1 MYICN
6 FLVFVATREKNEQV
20 GKYLC
25 NGKFR
30 FEFPE
35 TSFDEYQWQSI
46 FRNFRKRVQPYEVY
60 QNFRKLFTGCE
71 FPFHLTFRPEFPVQ
85 LFAFRKFNYF
95 RIVCILSQEYLVLF
109 VMSPFQNFRNFWLN
123 GKRPW
128 LSKIPWRHYL
138 NSQSMQIQFHN
149 EPITPS
155 RQFTVNL
162 CNCRNARERLA
173 TTVKWGKAVTA
184 PSVM

>member
-1 MYICN
+1 MEN
-6 FLVFVATREKNEQV
+6 SDL
-20 GKYLC
+20 
-25 NGKFR
+25 
-30 FEFPE
+30 
-35 TSFDEYQWQSI
+35 
-46 FRNFRKRVQPYEVY
+46 
-60 QNFRKLFTGCE
+60 NFRKLPLMNANGTAFFGISGKEHNLTRFTKIFSNCLPGVN
-71 FPFHLTFRPEFPVQ
+71 FRSIW
-85 LFAFRKFNYF
+85 LFARNFLFNYSLF
-95 RIVCILSQEYLVLF
+95 GNSTISESYILSQEFLVLF

-138 NSQSMQIQFHN
+138 NSQSMQIEFHN

-173 TTVKWGKAVTA
+173 TTVKWEKALTA

>member
-1 MYICN
+1 MPMAQH
-6 FLVFVATREKNEQV
+6 FS
-20 GKYLC
+20 
-25 NGKFR
+25 
-30 FEFPE
+30 EFPE
-35 TSFDEYQWQSI
+35 KSTTLRGLPKFSQIVYRAWISVPFDFSPGISCSI
-46 FRNFRKRVQPYEVY
+46 MRFSEI
-60 QNFRKLFTGCE
+60 
-71 FPFHLTFRPEFPVQ
+71 Q
-85 LFAFRKFNYF
+85 LFPNRLHTFPGIFGTICHVPVSKF
-95 RIVCILSQEYLVLF
+95 SE
-109 VMSPFQNFRNFWLN
+109 FWLN

-138 NSQSMQIQFHN
+138 NSQSKQIQFHN

-173 TTVKWGKAVTA
+173 TTVKWGKALTA

>member
-1 MYICN
+1 MEN
-6 FLVFVATREKNEQV
+6 SDL
-20 GKYLC
+20 
-25 NGKFR
+25 
-30 FEFPE
+30 
-35 TSFDEYQWQSI
+35 
-46 FRNFRKRVQPYEVY
+46 
-60 QNFRKLFTGCE
+60 NFRKLPLMNANGTAFFGISGKEYNLTRFTKIFANCLPGVN
-71 FPFHLTFRPEFPVQ
+71 FRSIWLFARN
-85 LFAFRKFNYF
+85 LLFNFFAFRKFNYF

-109 VMSPFQNFRNFWLN
+109 DMSPFQNFRNFWLN

-173 TTVKWGKAVTA
+173 TTVKWGKALTA